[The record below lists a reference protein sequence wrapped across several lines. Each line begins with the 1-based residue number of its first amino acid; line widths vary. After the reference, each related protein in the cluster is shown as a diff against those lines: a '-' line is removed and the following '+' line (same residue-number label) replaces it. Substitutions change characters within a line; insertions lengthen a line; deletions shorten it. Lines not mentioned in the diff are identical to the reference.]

1 MSCQYTVP
9 YRAKQGSSFC
19 LRDEDGLQR
28 SDDHGQGKSK
38 PPNGTRNVCAF
49 RNDDVKSFRGDFSH
63 QKAIVGGQCSV
74 KGHSNPDRSKVV
86 RRLLTTLAAGRKGG
100 RAVQAATM
108 ELIRKKM
115 KPYQPSEQL
124 VVRDSVSLS
133 MDEDLSDD
141 VEDEV
146 FIRDGRTCR
155 TYEDRGAKRPLM
167 APRRKYGKATSGN
180 GSAGGSGAGGVRSSS
195 PILKKYRRRKCWKC
209 CEPFCYGLAAVTV
222 LIGLIVLAALLLTAF
237 PQPLQKIKIW
247 FHKESAFSSAVIR
260 DKFSSLMYT
269 ANGVPYDGAGG
280 TNGTLEIVPCTQIT
294 VQNVWTR
301 VIARVNSE
309 SPLRKLD
316 ANGDGVDDVIVG
328 YGIDEMIDEGI
339 RGYIPQCTSR
349 KTGITDLCGGGLL
362 ALNGINGETLWQ
374 RWTSF
379 TIFSLKCNI
388 DINSDGGN
396 DCVAAGRGGL
406 ILAIDGHNG
415 RILWELKDYSDLESY
430 AEISIDL
437 YTINVVRD
445 LNNDAIADII
455 AVHVEETQRAHGGH
469 IKLISGATG
478 AILRSIPTPYREEMF
493 VPIQV
498 LTRPDGAD
506 MFLVVT
512 GGQNSPGGIYVLK
525 QQNLMKYPG
534 ESAFEP
540 IVRMESSG
548 FMVPAVLSDLNGDGI
563 EDIVVS
569 SFNST
574 VYAFDGANRTQLWS
588 FTIADSESVSS
599 IVPGRFD
606 HDNVTDFMVKYNT
619 GPGFPI
625 YYYSQT
631 MIINGTNGKPFL
643 DVSIKDAGGPNGL
656 LGGITISQTGGGD
669 FFLHWQMQ
677 CRNHTADT
685 TDEYQ
690 FIPESDVIQQSRA
703 DTCALRYNQS
713 SMLKLYAITRHV
725 EPPGAVIFSSDDLT
739 IRLNETG
746 TADQQQQTFVAP
758 MKHPKMK
765 LRGRNDG
772 HSSATMRKSSS
783 IEAPAVGQ
791 APNAAAD
798 VHMDKKLSPSQRTS
812 DHPVG
817 VVVESPGQA
826 AQLGA
831 ARRKD
836 IFRAQQPAAEQSID
850 TLAAEEEA
858 KRQEKMAL
866 NNVYKKYI
874 YNANDDETDGVELAG
889 APGMGEGVRG
899 DERKPYIY
907 LPYDQMEQEAPNPF
921 LTNQIPPVPGAGGLD
936 YDYGAPPPLEDD
948 GRPIPSPYKR
958 PRYRSSGRDV
968 RSKFGV
974 FDDID
979 LHDRSLE
986 EQVLNESNPNSQIV
1000 KKVLLNDEIMDD
1012 LKNADPGS
1020 KGSKETLWDL
1030 EMEKEAKEA
1039 MNDVNAMNYEYNN
1052 KARRQTATTGST
1064 VNSITTVGTTVS
1076 STSQPTTS
1084 SSIKQPTALPNENI
1098 LPSIASTGVLLKSVG
1113 GSGTGTAAPP
1123 TTTTTGSP
1131 TIDYV
1136 FVMNIR
1142 ESERY
1147 PPLFLDT
1154 DLSCI
1159 QEKLQAYRTY
1169 RNEDMLQLE
1178 KKFFA
1183 QCLKARLPDLTP
1195 QYQRFETQII
1205 ITRVEIGCACSA
1217 DLNPAREVCSKLHT
1231 YDQQRW
1237 TQYMGN
1243 EGNGR
1248 Y

>member
-1 MSCQYTVP
+1 
-9 YRAKQGSSFC
+9 
-19 LRDEDGLQR
+19 
-28 SDDHGQGKSK
+28 
-38 PPNGTRNVCAF
+38 
-49 RNDDVKSFRGDFSH
+49 
-63 QKAIVGGQCSV
+63 
-74 KGHSNPDRSKVV
+74 
-86 RRLLTTLAAGRKGG
+86 
-100 RAVQAATM
+100 M

-167 APRRKYGKATSGN
+167 APRRTRYGKATSGN
-180 GSAGGSGAGGVRSSS
+180 GSGGVGCGGSAGGVRSSS

-269 ANGVPYDGAGG
+269 GADGSVSYANPS
-280 TNGTLEIVPCTQIT
+280 TLNGTLEMVPCTQIT
-294 VQNVWTR
+294 VQSVWTR

-316 ANGDGVDDVIVG
+316 VNRDGVEDVIVG
-328 YGIDEMIDEGI
+328 YGIDELVDEGI

-362 ALNGINGETLWQ
+362 ALNGLDGQTLWQ

-379 TIFSLKCNI
+379 TIFSLKCDI
-388 DINSDGGN
+388 DINADGGA

-406 ILAIDGHNG
+406 ILALDGRNG

-437 YTINVVRD
+437 YTINVVPD
-445 LNNDAIADII
+445 LNSDGIADIL

-493 VPIQV
+493 VPMQV
-498 LTRPDGAD
+498 LSTGPATGAD
-506 MFLVVT
+506 AFLVVT
-512 GGQNSPGGIYVLK
+512 GGQNSPGGVYVLRRE
-525 QQNLMKYPG
+525 NLMKYPG

-540 IVRMESSG
+540 IVRLESSG
-548 FMVPAVLSDLNGDGI
+548 FMVPAVLTDLNGDGVQ
-563 EDIVVS
+563 DIVVS

-588 FTIADSESVSS
+588 FTVADSESVSS
-599 IVPGRFD
+599 IVPGHFD

-631 MIINGTNGKPFL
+631 TIVNGTNGKPFL
-643 DVSIKDAGGPNGL
+643 DSTIKDSGGPNGL
-656 LGGITISQTGGGD
+656 LGGVTISQTGGGD
-669 FFLHWQMQ
+669 LFLHWQTQ
-677 CRNHTADT
+677 CRNRTADT

-713 SMLKLYAITRHV
+713 SVLKLYAITRHV

-746 TADQQQQTFVAP
+746 AGTAEQSPPGYAAP

-765 LRGRNDG
+765 LRSRNDG
-772 HSSATMRKSSS
+772 QSSATLRKNSV
-783 IEAPAVGQ
+783 EAASAGGQPANG
-791 APNAAAD
+791 PGDD
-798 VHMDKKLSPSQRTS
+798 VHMDKKLAPSIPAQR
-812 DHPVG
+812 PAEAVG
-817 VVVESPGQA
+817 VVVDRPGQA
-826 AQLGA
+826 AA
-831 ARRKD
+831 AAAAGHGGGRRKD
-836 IFRAQQPAAEQSID
+836 IFREQQSQPMGQSID
-850 TLAAEEEA
+850 ALEEEEA
-858 KRQEKMAL
+858 KRQEKLAL

-874 YNANDDETDGVELAG
+874 YNANDQEPGGELAEEG
-889 APGMGEGVRG
+889 RGE
-899 DERKPYIY
+899 ERKPYIY
-907 LPYDQMEQEAPNPF
+907 LPYDQIEQEARDPY
-921 LTNQIPPVPGAGGLD
+921 LTNQIPPAPALGGLD
-936 YDYGAPPPLEDD
+936 YDYGTPPLEVDE
-948 GRPIPSPYKR
+948 GRPMPVPYKR
-958 PRYRSSGRDV
+958 PRYRSNGRDV
-968 RSKFGV
+968 RSKFGA

-986 EQVLNESNPNSQIV
+986 EQVFNESNPTSSQIV
-1000 KKVLLNDEIMDD
+1000 KKVLLNDEIVDD

-1039 MNDVNAMNYEYNN
+1039 MNGNVNAMNYEYSNS
-1052 KARRQTATTGST
+1052 KARRQTG
-1064 VNSITTVGTTVS
+1064 TVGSVVATAVS
-1076 STSQPTTS
+1076 STVPPPTQPPLSTS
-1084 SSIKQPTALPNENI
+1084 TRSSVLPNENI
-1098 LPSIASTGVLLKSVG
+1098 LPSIASSGVLLKSIP
-1113 GSGTGTAAPP
+1113 SAAGTATP
-1123 TTTTTGSP
+1123 TTSSP
-1131 TIDYV
+1131 TLDYV
-1136 FVMNIR
+1136 FVMNVR
-1142 ESERY
+1142 ESEQY
-1147 PPLFLDT
+1147 PPLFLDS
-1154 DLSCI
+1154 DLACV
-1159 QEKLQAYRTY
+1159 QEKMQAYRTY
-1169 RNEDMLQLE
+1169 RNEDMVQLE

-1183 QCLKARLPDLTP
+1183 QCLKARLPELAP
-1195 QYQRFETQII
+1195 QYPRYETQII
-1205 ITRVEIGCACSA
+1205 VTRVEIGCACSA
-1217 DLNPAREVCSKLHT
+1217 DLNPAREVCSQLHS

>member
-1 MSCQYTVP
+1 
-9 YRAKQGSSFC
+9 
-19 LRDEDGLQR
+19 
-28 SDDHGQGKSK
+28 
-38 PPNGTRNVCAF
+38 
-49 RNDDVKSFRGDFSH
+49 
-63 QKAIVGGQCSV
+63 
-74 KGHSNPDRSKVV
+74 
-86 RRLLTTLAAGRKGG
+86 
-100 RAVQAATM
+100 M

-155 TYEDRGAKRPLM
+155 TYEDRGAQRPLM
-167 APRRKYGKATSGN
+167 APRRKHGKATSGN
-180 GSAGGSGAGGVRSSS
+180 GGCGSGGDGSDGNGVGSVLGLGGRSSS
-195 PILKKYRRRKCWKC
+195 PIHKKYRRRKCWSC

-247 FHKESAFSSAVIR
+247 FHKESTFGSAIMR
-260 DKFSSLMYT
+260 DKFSNLMYT
-269 ANGVPYDGAGG
+269 ADGSAVYGVGNGS
-280 TNGTLEIVPCTQIT
+280 LEVVPCTRIT

-309 SPLRKLD
+309 SPVRKLD
-316 ANGDGVDDVIVG
+316 VNGDGTEDVLVG
-328 YGIDEMIDEGI
+328 YGIDELIDDGV
-339 RGYIPQCTSR
+339 RSYIPQCTSR
-349 KTGITDLCGGGLL
+349 KTGITDLCGGGLM
-362 ALNGINGETLWQ
+362 ALDGRTGSTLWQ

-379 TIFSLKCNI
+379 TIFSLQCSGI
-388 DINSDGGN
+388 DINSDGSA

-406 ILAIDGHNG
+406 ILAIDGRNG
-415 RILWELKDYSDLESY
+415 HILWELKDYSDLESY

-437 YTINVVRD
+437 YTINVIRD
-445 LNNDAIADII
+445 ANGDGIADIV

-478 AILRSIPTPYREEMF
+478 AIVRSIPTPFREEMF

-498 LTRPDGAD
+498 LRKPDATD
-506 MFLVVT
+506 ALLVVT
-512 GGQNSPGGIYVLK
+512 GGQNSPGGVYVL
-525 QQNLMKYPG
+525 QLTNLMKYPG

-540 IVRMESSG
+540 IVRLESSG
-548 FMVPAVLSDLNGDGI
+548 FMVPAVLTDLNGDSM

-574 VYAFDGANRTQLWS
+574 VFAFDGANRTLLWS
-588 FTIADSESVSS
+588 YTIPDSESVSS
-599 IVPGRFD
+599 IVPGHFD

-631 MIINGTNGKPFL
+631 ALINGTNGKPFL
-643 DVSIKDAGGPNGL
+643 DAPIKDAGGSNGL
-656 LGGITISQTGGGD
+656 LGGLALSQTGGGD

-703 DTCALRYNQS
+703 DTCVLRYNQS
-713 SMLKLYAITRHV
+713 SILKLYAITRHV
-725 EPPGAVIFSSDDLT
+725 EPPGAVIFSSDDLN

-746 TADQQQQTFVAP
+746 SSADPPGSVAP

-765 LRGRNDG
+765 LKGRNDG
-772 HSSATMRKSSS
+772 QSSAASRKAS
-783 IEAPAVGQ
+783 IEAPTSGGQ
-791 APNAAAD
+791 LGRAGD
-798 VHMDKKLSPSQRTS
+798 VRMDKKLAPGRAGPQSIVPNEAVMVDGPGRTVDAS
-812 DHPVG
+812 ERQKLASRPKLDMG
-817 VVVESPGQA
+817 
-826 AQLGA
+826 
-831 ARRKD
+831 
-836 IFRAQQPAAEQSID
+836 QSID
-850 TLAAEEEA
+850 TLAQEEA
-858 KRQEKMAL
+858 KRQEKLAL

-874 YNANDDETDGVELAG
+874 YNANDNSDREPGDELE
-889 APGMGEGVRG
+889 APGARDRAGQV
-899 DERKPYIY
+899 DDRKPYIY
-907 LPYDQMEQEAPNPF
+907 LPYDQFESDSSNPF
-921 LTNQIPPVPGAGGLD
+921 LTNQIPQPAAGDTLD
-936 YDYGAPPPLEDD
+936 YDYGASQVEDD
-948 GRPIPSPYKR
+948 GRPLPAYQR
-958 PRYRSSGRDV
+958 PRYRGSSGSHYASSGGRDV

-979 LHDRSLE
+979 FHDSRFHDPSLD
-986 EQVLNESNPNSQIV
+986 EQVYNESNPNSQIV
-1000 KKVLLNDEIMDD
+1000 KKVLLNDEIVDD
-1012 LKNADPGS
+1012 MKNADPGS

-1039 MNDVNAMNYEYNN
+1039 MNDVNAMNFEYSN
-1052 KARRQTATTGST
+1052 KARRQTGATASVKGILAST
-1064 VNSITTVGTTVS
+1064 S
-1076 STSQPTTS
+1076 STMAPFVGSSQATVTV
-1084 SSIKQPTALPNENI
+1084 PNENI
-1098 LPSIASTGVLLKSVG
+1098 LPSIASTGVLLKPIASSSVT
-1113 GSGTGTAAPP
+1113 SPAAP
-1123 TTTTTGSP
+1123 TTGS

-1142 ESERY
+1142 ESEAY
-1147 PPLFLDT
+1147 PPLFLDS

-1178 KKFFA
+1178 KKFLA
-1183 QCLKARLPDLTP
+1183 QCLNARVPNLQPA
-1195 QYQRFETQII
+1195 YQRYETQII
-1205 ITRVEIGCACSA
+1205 VTRLEIGCSCSA
-1217 DLNPAREVCSKLHT
+1217 ELDPAREMCSQLHS
-1231 YDQQRW
+1231 YEQQRW

-1243 EGNGR
+1243 EGDGR

>member
-1 MSCQYTVP
+1 
-9 YRAKQGSSFC
+9 
-19 LRDEDGLQR
+19 
-28 SDDHGQGKSK
+28 
-38 PPNGTRNVCAF
+38 
-49 RNDDVKSFRGDFSH
+49 
-63 QKAIVGGQCSV
+63 
-74 KGHSNPDRSKVV
+74 
-86 RRLLTTLAAGRKGG
+86 
-100 RAVQAATM
+100 M

-180 GSAGGSGAGGVRSSS
+180 GSAGGSGAAGVRSSS

-269 ANGVPYDGAGG
+269 ADGVSYGTADGR
-280 TNGTLEIVPCTQIT
+280 NGTLELVPCTQIT

-316 ANGDGVDDVIVG
+316 VNGDGVDDIIVG
-328 YGIDEMIDEGI
+328 YGIDEMVDEGV
-339 RGYIPQCTSR
+339 RDYIPQCTSR

-362 ALNGINGETLWQ
+362 ALNGIDGDTLWQ

-406 ILAIDGHNG
+406 ILALDGHNG

-445 LNNDAIADII
+445 LNGDGISDLI

-478 AILRSIPTPYREEMF
+478 TILRSIPTPYREEMF
-493 VPIQV
+493 VPIQE
-498 LTRPDGAD
+498 LARSDGTDA
-506 MFLVVT
+506 FLVVT
-512 GGQNSPGGIYVLK
+512 GGQNSPGGIYILK
-525 QQNLMKYPG
+525 QENLMKYPG
-534 ESAFEP
+534 ETAFEP
-540 IVRMESSG
+540 IVRMDSSG
-548 FMVPAVLSDLNGDGI
+548 FMVPAVLTDLNGDGT

-574 VYAFDGANRTQLWS
+574 VYAFDGTNHTQLWS

-599 IVPGRFD
+599 IVPGHFD

-643 DVSIKDAGGPNGL
+643 DSSIKDSGGPNGL

-669 FFLHWQMQ
+669 LFLHWQTQ
-677 CRNHTADT
+677 CRNRTADT

-713 SMLKLYAITRHV
+713 SVLKLYAITRHV

-746 TADQQQQTFVAP
+746 TATEQMQPNYVAP

-765 LRGRNDG
+765 LKGRNDG
-772 HSSATMRKSSS
+772 QSSATMRKTSV
-783 IEAPAVGQ
+783 EAPAAAQ
-791 APNAAAD
+791 APNNQAD
-798 VHMDKKLSPSQRTS
+798 VHMDKKLSPSQQS
-812 DHPVG
+812 SVPVG
-817 VVVESPGQA
+817 VVVDSPDQA
-826 AQLGA
+826 AMLGS
-831 ARRKD
+831 RRKD
-836 IFRAQQPAAEQSID
+836 VFHGQQTAVAQSID
-850 TLAAEEEA
+850 TLAEEEA

-874 YNANDDETDGVELAG
+874 YNANDQESVADLAG
-889 APGMGEGVRG
+889 PLAGMGDEVRG

-907 LPYDQMEQEAPNPF
+907 LPYDQMEQDSRNPY
-921 LTNQIPPVPGAGGLD
+921 LTNQIPPAPVGNLD
-936 YDYGAPPPLEDD
+936 YDYGTSPLEEE
-948 GRPIPSPYKR
+948 GRPIPAPYKR
-958 PRYRSSGRDV
+958 PRYRSNGRDV

-974 FDDID
+974 FDDIE

-986 EQVLNESNPNSQIV
+986 EQVFNESNPNSQIV

-1052 KARRQTATTGST
+1052 KARRQ
-1064 VNSITTVGTTVS
+1064 IGTTV
-1076 STSQPTTS
+1076 TVPVKDTTS
-1084 SSIKQPTALPNENI
+1084 TTAPSTRSPAQKQQSIVPLPNENI
-1098 LPSIASTGVLLKSVG
+1098 LPSIASTGVLLKSIT
-1113 GSGTGTAAPP
+1113 SSTS
-1123 TTTTTGSP
+1123 TTTPITSTIAPAINP

-1142 ESERY
+1142 ESEQY
-1147 PPLFLDT
+1147 PPLFLDS

-1159 QEKLQAYRTY
+1159 QEKMQAYRTY
-1169 RNEDMLQLE
+1169 RNEDMVQLE

-1183 QCLKARLPDLTP
+1183 QCLKARLPNLTP
-1195 QYQRFETQII
+1195 QYPRFETQII
-1205 ITRVEIGCACSA
+1205 VTRLEIGCGCSA
-1217 DLNPAREVCSKLHT
+1217 DLNPAREVCSKLHS

>member
-1 MSCQYTVP
+1 
-9 YRAKQGSSFC
+9 
-19 LRDEDGLQR
+19 
-28 SDDHGQGKSK
+28 
-38 PPNGTRNVCAF
+38 
-49 RNDDVKSFRGDFSH
+49 
-63 QKAIVGGQCSV
+63 
-74 KGHSNPDRSKVV
+74 
-86 RRLLTTLAAGRKGG
+86 
-100 RAVQAATM
+100 M

-167 APRRKYGKATSGN
+167 APRRKHGKATSGA
-180 GSAGGSGAGGVRSSS
+180 GGGSGHGSDGGMGSGSGGGGGVGSVLGLGLRSSS
-195 PILKKYRRRKCWKC
+195 PIHKKYRRRKCWSC

-247 FHKESAFSSAVIR
+247 FHKESAFSSAIIR
-260 DKFSSLMYT
+260 DKFSNLMYT
-269 ANGVPYDGAGG
+269 ADGSGRNGS
-280 TNGTLEIVPCTQIT
+280 LEMVPCTRIT

-316 ANGDGVDDVIVG
+316 VNGDGAEDVIVG
-328 YGIDEMIDEGI
+328 YGIDEQIDDGV
-339 RGYIPQCTSR
+339 RGFIPQCTSR

-362 ALNGINGETLWQ
+362 ALDGRTGATLWQ

-379 TIFSLKCNI
+379 TIFSLQCNGI
-388 DINSDGGN
+388 DINADGTS

-406 ILAIDGHNG
+406 ILALDGRNG

-437 YTINVVRD
+437 YTINVVS
-445 LNNDAIADII
+445 DANGDGIADIV

-478 AILRSIPTPYREEMF
+478 AIVRSIPTPYREEMF
-493 VPIQV
+493 VPIQA
-498 LTRPDGAD
+498 LRKPDGTASL
-506 MFLVVT
+506 LVLT
-512 GGQNSPGGIYVLK
+512 GGQNSPGGVYVL
-525 QQNLMKYPG
+525 QLANLMKYPG

-540 IVRMESSG
+540 IVRLDASG
-548 FMVPAVLSDLNGDGI
+548 FMVPAVLTDLNGDST

-569 SFNST
+569 SFNSS

-588 FTIADSESVSS
+588 YTIPDSESVSS
-599 IVPGRFD
+599 IVPGHFD

-643 DVSIKDAGGPNGL
+643 DSSIKDAGGPNGL
-656 LGGITISQTGGGD
+656 LGGMSLSQTGGGD

-677 CRNHTADT
+677 CRNRTADT

-703 DTCALRYNQS
+703 DTCVLRYNQS
-713 SMLKLYAITRHV
+713 SILKLYAITRHV

-746 TADQQQQTFVAP
+746 TDPSPVQANVAP

-765 LRGRNDG
+765 LKGRNDG
-772 HSSATMRKSSS
+772 QSSAASRKVAS
-783 IEAPAVGQ
+783 IETPAVGDG
-791 APNAAAD
+791 APGVPAPRGDGD
-798 VHMDKKLSPSQRTS
+798 VHMDKKLAPNVAAA
-812 DHPVG
+812 PNVG
-817 VVVESPGQA
+817 VLVDSPG
-826 AQLGA
+826 
-831 ARRKD
+831 ARSPQTVD
-836 IFRAQQPAAEQSID
+836 VAQSID
-850 TLAAEEEA
+850 TLAQEEA
-858 KRQEKMAL
+858 KRQEKLVL

-874 YNANDDETDGVELAG
+874 YNANDNDGPMG
-889 APGMGEGVRG
+889 ALEAPVGIRERNRG
-899 DERKPYIY
+899 PVDERKPYIY
-907 LPYDQMEQEAPNPF
+907 LPYDQLEADSRNPF
-921 LTNQIPPVPGAGGLD
+921 LTNQIPQSVPEEALE
-936 YDYGAPPPLEDD
+936 YDYGAVPAQPDDD
-948 GRPIPSPYKR
+948 GRPLPAYQR
-958 PRYRSSGRDV
+958 PRYRTGGRDV

-979 LHDRSLE
+979 FHDPSLE
-986 EQVLNESNPNSQIV
+986 EQVFNESNPNSQIV
-1000 KKVLLNDEIMDD
+1000 KKVLLNDEIMDE

-1039 MNDVNAMNYEYNN
+1039 MNDVNAMNFEYNN
-1052 KARRQTATTGST
+1052 KAKRQT
-1064 VNSITTVGTTVS
+1064 GTTVMATGTPMS
-1076 STSQPTTS
+1076 STSLQPTGSGVLPVAAS
-1084 SSIKQPTALPNENI
+1084 SSNENI
-1098 LPSIASTGVLLKSVG
+1098 LPSIASTGVLLKSIG
-1113 GSGTGTAAPP
+1113 SSGTTTAAP
-1123 TTTTTGSP
+1123 SSVSS

-1142 ESERY
+1142 ESEAY
-1147 PPLFLDT
+1147 PPLFLDS

-1169 RNEDMLQLE
+1169 RNEDMLVLE
-1178 KKFFA
+1178 KKFLA
-1183 QCLKARLPDLTP
+1183 QCLKSRLPMLQPT
-1195 QYQRFETQII
+1195 YQRFETQII
-1205 ITRVEIGCACSA
+1205 VTRIEIGCSCSSEL
-1217 DLNPAREVCSKLHT
+1217 DPTREVCSQLHS

-1237 TQYMGN
+1237 TQFMGN
-1243 EGNGR
+1243 GGDGR

>member
-1 MSCQYTVP
+1 
-9 YRAKQGSSFC
+9 
-19 LRDEDGLQR
+19 
-28 SDDHGQGKSK
+28 
-38 PPNGTRNVCAF
+38 
-49 RNDDVKSFRGDFSH
+49 
-63 QKAIVGGQCSV
+63 
-74 KGHSNPDRSKVV
+74 
-86 RRLLTTLAAGRKGG
+86 
-100 RAVQAATM
+100 M

-141 VEDEV
+141 VEDDV

-167 APRRKYGKATSGN
+167 APRRSKYGKATSGN
-180 GSAGGSGAGGVRSSS
+180 GSGAGCGGGGASGVRSSS

-269 ANGVPYDGAGG
+269 ADGSVSYGG
-280 TNGTLEIVPCTQIT
+280 PNTLNGTLEMVPCTQIT

-316 ANGDGVDDVIVG
+316 VNGDGVEDVVVG
-328 YGIDEMIDEGI
+328 YGIDEMVDEGI

-362 ALNGINGETLWQ
+362 ALNGIDGQTLWQ

-388 DINSDGGN
+388 DINSDGGG

-406 ILAIDGHNG
+406 ILALDGRNG

-445 LNNDAIADII
+445 LNSDGIADII
-455 AVHVEETQRAHGGH
+455 AVHVEETSRAHGGH
-469 IKLISGATG
+469 IKLISGANG

-493 VPIQV
+493 VPMQM
-498 LTRPDGAD
+498 LSTGPDGTD
-506 MFLVVT
+506 SFLVVT
-512 GGQNSPGGIYVLK
+512 GGQNSPGGVYVLRRE
-525 QQNLMKYPG
+525 NLMKYPG
-534 ESAFEP
+534 ENAFEP
-540 IVRMESSG
+540 IVRLESSG
-548 FMVPAVLSDLNGDGI
+548 FMVPAVLTDLNGDGVD
-563 EDIVVS
+563 DIVLS

-574 VYAFDGANRTQLWS
+574 VYAFDGVNRTQLWS
-588 FTIADSESVSS
+588 LTIADSESVSS
-599 IVPGRFD
+599 IVPGHFD

-643 DVSIKDAGGPNGL
+643 DGSIKDSGGPNGL

-669 FFLHWQMQ
+669 LFLHWQTQ
-677 CRNHTADT
+677 CRNHTTDT

-713 SMLKLYAITRHV
+713 SVLKLYAITRHV

-739 IRLNETG
+739 IRLNET
-746 TADQQQQTFVAP
+746 APMSEQPAQPNYVAP

-765 LRGRNDG
+765 LKGRNDG
-772 HSSATMRKSSS
+772 QSSVTMRKNSV
-783 IEAPAVGQ
+783 E
-791 APNAAAD
+791 AAATAGQITNGQGD
-798 VHMDKKLSPSQRTS
+798 VHLDKKLAPSTVQQS
-812 DHPVG
+812 GQNAVG
-817 VVVESPGQA
+817 VVVNSPGQGVG
-826 AQLGA
+826 LS

-836 IFRAQQPAAEQSID
+836 IFRGQQDQPGVVQSID
-850 TLAAEEEA
+850 TLAEEEA
-858 KRQEKMAL
+858 KRQEKLAL
-866 NNVYKKYI
+866 NSVYKKYI
-874 YNANDDETDGVELAG
+874 YNANDQDPVGELA
-889 APGMGEGVRG
+889 AGMGGEEGRG

-907 LPYDQMEQEAPNPF
+907 LPFDQLEQEARNPY
-921 LTNQIPPVPGAGGLD
+921 LTNQIPAGPVGGLD
-936 YDYGAPPPLEDD
+936 YDYGTPPLEVDE
-948 GRPIPSPYKR
+948 GRPIPVPYKR
-958 PRYRSSGRDV
+958 PRYRSNGRDV

-986 EQVLNESNPNSQIV
+986 EQVFNESNPTNSQIV
-1000 KKVLLNDEIMDD
+1000 KKVLLNDEIVDD

-1039 MNDVNAMNYEYNN
+1039 MNDVNAMNYEYSS
-1052 KARRQTATTGST
+1052 KARRQL
-1064 VNSITTVGTTVS
+1064 GTT
-1076 STSQPTTS
+1076 TSAMGQRNTVKATTS
-1084 SSIKQPTALPNENI
+1084 STVAPTQPSPTSKPSLLPNENI
-1098 LPSIASTGVLLKSVG
+1098 LPSIASSGVLLKTIPS
-1113 GSGTGTAAPP
+1113 SSD
-1123 TTTTTGSP
+1123 TTTATSASTTRSP
-1131 TIDYV
+1131 TSSKPSPTLDYV

-1142 ESERY
+1142 ESEQY
-1147 PPLFLDT
+1147 PPLFLDS

-1159 QEKLQAYRTY
+1159 QEKMQAYRTY
-1169 RNEDMLQLE
+1169 RNEDTVQLE

-1183 QCLKARLPDLTP
+1183 QCLKARLPDLAP
-1195 QYQRFETQII
+1195 QYPRYETQII
-1205 ITRVEIGCACSA
+1205 VTRLEIGCACSA
-1217 DLNPAREVCSKLHT
+1217 DLNPAREVCSQLHS

>member
-1 MSCQYTVP
+1 
-9 YRAKQGSSFC
+9 
-19 LRDEDGLQR
+19 
-28 SDDHGQGKSK
+28 
-38 PPNGTRNVCAF
+38 
-49 RNDDVKSFRGDFSH
+49 
-63 QKAIVGGQCSV
+63 
-74 KGHSNPDRSKVV
+74 
-86 RRLLTTLAAGRKGG
+86 
-100 RAVQAATM
+100 M

-180 GSAGGSGAGGVRSSS
+180 GSAGGSGAGVVRSSS

-269 ANGVPYDGAGG
+269 ADGISYGG
-280 TNGTLEIVPCTQIT
+280 PDGRNGTLEMVPCTQIT

-309 SPLRKLD
+309 NPLRKLD
-316 ANGDGVDDVIVG
+316 VNGDGVEDIIIG
-328 YGIDEMIDEGI
+328 YGIDEMVDDGV

-388 DINSDGGN
+388 DINSDGGD

-406 ILAIDGHNG
+406 ILALDGHNG

-430 AEISIDL
+430 AEINIDL

-445 LNNDAIADII
+445 LNGDGISDLI

-478 AILRSIPTPYREEMF
+478 TILRSIPTPYREEMF
-493 VPIQV
+493 VPIQE
-498 LTRPDGAD
+498 LAGPDGTDA
-506 MFLVVT
+506 FLVVT

-525 QQNLMKYPG
+525 QEHLMKYPG
-534 ESAFEP
+534 ETAFEP
-540 IVRMESSG
+540 IVRLDSSG
-548 FMVPAVLSDLNGDGI
+548 FMVPAVLTDLNGDGT
-563 EDIVVS
+563 EDIVIS

-599 IVPGRFD
+599 IVPGHFD

-643 DVSIKDAGGPNGL
+643 DSSIKDSGGPNGL

-669 FFLHWQMQ
+669 LFLHWQTQ
-677 CRNHTADT
+677 CRNRTTDT

-713 SMLKLYAITRHV
+713 SVLKLYAITRHV

-746 TADQQQQTFVAP
+746 TPEQTQPSYVAP

-765 LRGRNDG
+765 LKGRNDG
-772 HSSATMRKSSS
+772 QSSATMRKASV
-783 IEAPAVGQ
+783 EAPAAGQ
-791 APNAAAD
+791 TANSQTD
-798 VHMDKKLSPSQRTS
+798 VHMDKKLAPSQQS
-812 DHPVG
+812 NVPMG
-817 VVVESPGQA
+817 VVVDSPDQA
-826 AQLGA
+826 AMLGS
-831 ARRKD
+831 RRKD
-836 IFRAQQPAAEQSID
+836 NFQGQQAAVAQSID
-850 TLAAEEEA
+850 TLAEEEA

-874 YNANDDETDGVELAG
+874 YNANDQESVGDLAG
-889 APGMGEGVRG
+889 PLAAMGDDGRVG

-907 LPYDQMEQEAPNPF
+907 LPYDQMEQDSRNPY
-921 LTNQIPPVPGAGGLD
+921 LTNQIPPAPVGNLD
-936 YDYGAPPPLEDD
+936 YDYGTSPLEEE
-948 GRPIPSPYKR
+948 GRPIPPPYKR
-958 PRYRSSGRDV
+958 PRYRSNGRDV

-986 EQVLNESNPNSQIV
+986 EQVFNESNPNSQIV

-1052 KARRQTATTGST
+1052 KARRQ
-1064 VNSITTVGTTVS
+1064 IGTTV
-1076 STSQPTTS
+1076 PVKATTS
-1084 SSIKQPTALPNENI
+1084 TTATPTSPVQKQSPVLLPNENI
-1098 LPSIASTGVLLKSVG
+1098 LPSIASTGVLLKSIT
-1113 GSGTGTAAPP
+1113 STSSAGTTPATSTQSPP
-1123 TTTTTGSP
+1123 VTP

-1142 ESERY
+1142 ESEQY
-1147 PPLFLDT
+1147 PPLFLDS

-1159 QEKLQAYRTY
+1159 QEKMQAYRTY
-1169 RNEDMLQLE
+1169 RNEDMVQLE

-1183 QCLKARLPDLTP
+1183 QCLKARLPNLAP
-1195 QYQRFETQII
+1195 QYPRYETQII
-1205 ITRVEIGCACSA
+1205 VTRLEIGCSCSA
-1217 DLNPAREVCSKLHT
+1217 DLNPAREVCSKLHS

>member
-1 MSCQYTVP
+1 
-9 YRAKQGSSFC
+9 
-19 LRDEDGLQR
+19 
-28 SDDHGQGKSK
+28 
-38 PPNGTRNVCAF
+38 
-49 RNDDVKSFRGDFSH
+49 
-63 QKAIVGGQCSV
+63 
-74 KGHSNPDRSKVV
+74 KGHTKTLPCYLVSPTLV
-86 RRLLTTLAAGRKGG
+86 RRLLTSLAAGRKGG

-167 APRRKYGKATSGN
+167 APRRSKYGKATSGN
-180 GSAGGSGAGGVRSSS
+180 GSAGCGGATSGVRSSS

-269 ANGVPYDGAGG
+269 ADGAGYAG
-280 TNGTLEIVPCTQIT
+280 PDTLNGTLEMVPCTQIT
-294 VQNVWTR
+294 VQSVWTR

-316 ANGDGVDDVIVG
+316 VNGDGVEDVIVG
-328 YGIDEMIDEGI
+328 YGIDEMVDESI

-362 ALNGINGETLWQ
+362 ALNGIDGQTLWQ

-379 TIFSLKCNI
+379 TIFSLKCSI
-388 DINSDGGN
+388 DINADGGQ

-406 ILAIDGHNG
+406 ILALDGRNG

-437 YTINVVRD
+437 YTINVVHD
-445 LNNDAIADII
+445 LNSDGIADIM

-478 AILRSIPTPYREEMF
+478 AILRSIPTPFREEMF
-493 VPIQV
+493 VPMQV
-498 LTRPDGAD
+498 LTTGPDGAD
-506 MFLVVT
+506 AFLVVT
-512 GGQNSPGGIYVLK
+512 GGQNSPGGVYVLK
-525 QQNLMKYPG
+525 REHLMKYPG

-540 IVRMESSG
+540 IVRLESSG
-548 FMVPAVLSDLNGDGI
+548 FMVPAVLSDLNGDGV

-588 FTIADSESVSS
+588 YTLADSESVSS
-599 IVPGRFD
+599 IVPGHFD

-643 DVSIKDAGGPNGL
+643 DSSIKDAGGPNGL
-656 LGGITISQTGGGD
+656 LSGITISQTGGGD
-669 FFLHWQMQ
+669 LFLHWQTQ
-677 CRNHTADT
+677 CRKHTADT

-690 FIPESDVIQQSRA
+690 FIPESDIIQQSRA

-713 SMLKLYAITRHV
+713 TVLKLYAITRHV

-746 TADQQQQTFVAP
+746 TTEQSPPPSYVAP

-765 LRGRNDG
+765 LKSRNDG
-772 HSSATMRKSSS
+772 QSSATMRKSSV
-783 IEAPAVGQ
+783 EAASAGQ
-791 APNAAAD
+791 PGSGQGD
-798 VHMDKKLSPSQRTS
+798 VHMDKKLAPSSVQQSSPNQS
-812 DHPVG
+812 PVG
-817 VVVESPGQA
+817 VVVDSPGQMMG
-826 AQLGA
+826 LN
-831 ARRKD
+831 ARRKE
-836 IFRAQQPAAEQSID
+836 IFRQGQQDPELAQSID
-850 TLAAEEEA
+850 TLAEEEA
-858 KRQEKMAL
+858 KRQEKLAL

-874 YNANDDETDGVELAG
+874 YNANDQEAVGELAG
-889 APGMGEGVRG
+889 PLGGMGEEVGRG
-899 DERKPYIY
+899 SDGRKPYIY
-907 LPYDQMEQEAPNPF
+907 LPLDQIEQEGRNPYM
-921 LTNQIPPVPGAGGLD
+921 TNQLPAAPVGGLD
-936 YDYGAPPPLEDD
+936 YDYGTPPLEVDE
-948 GRPIPSPYKR
+948 GRPIPVPYKR

-974 FDDID
+974 FDDIE

-986 EQVLNESNPNSQIV
+986 EQVFNESNPTNSQIV

-1052 KARRQTATTGST
+1052 KARRQAGSSGSVAAPST
-1064 VNSITTVGTTVS
+1064 VKATAS
-1076 STSQPTTS
+1076 SPATPTQPPTSP
-1084 SSIKQPTALPNENI
+1084 KQRTLLPNENI
-1098 LPSIASTGVLLKSVG
+1098 LPSIASTGVLLKSIPNPTSSTTTV
-1113 GSGTGTAAPP
+1113 SSTGTTS
-1123 TTTTTGSP
+1123 TTTASP
-1131 TIDYV
+1131 SRSTPTLDYV

-1142 ESERY
+1142 ESEQY
-1147 PPLFLDT
+1147 PPLFLDS

-1159 QEKLQAYRTY
+1159 QEKMQAYRTY
-1169 RNEDMLQLE
+1169 RNEDTVQLE

-1183 QCLKARLPDLTP
+1183 QCLKARLPDLGP
-1195 QYQRFETQII
+1195 QYPRYETQII
-1205 ITRVEIGCACSA
+1205 VTRLEIGCACSA
-1217 DLNPAREVCSKLHT
+1217 DLNPAREVCSRLHS

>member
-1 MSCQYTVP
+1 
-9 YRAKQGSSFC
+9 
-19 LRDEDGLQR
+19 
-28 SDDHGQGKSK
+28 
-38 PPNGTRNVCAF
+38 
-49 RNDDVKSFRGDFSH
+49 
-63 QKAIVGGQCSV
+63 
-74 KGHSNPDRSKVV
+74 
-86 RRLLTTLAAGRKGG
+86 
-100 RAVQAATM
+100 M

-180 GSAGGSGAGGVRSSS
+180 GSTGGAGANGGRSAS

-237 PQPLQKIKIW
+237 PQPLQKIKVW

-269 ANGVPYDGAGG
+269 ADGSSFANGS
-280 TNGTLEIVPCTQIT
+280 LEMVPCTQIT

-301 VIARVNSE
+301 VVARVNSE
-309 SPLRKLD
+309 SPLRMLD
-316 ANGDGVDDVIVG
+316 ANGDGVEDVIVG
-328 YGIDEMIDEGI
+328 YGIDEMLDEGV

-362 ALNGINGETLWQ
+362 ALNGINGDTLWQ

-388 DINSDGGN
+388 DINGDGGQ

-406 ILAIDGHNG
+406 ILAIDGHTG

-445 LNNDAIADII
+445 LNSDGVSDII

-498 LTRPDGAD
+498 LARPDGTEA
-506 MFLVVT
+506 FLVIT
-512 GGQNSPGGIYVLK
+512 GGQNSPGGVYVLA
-525 QQNLMKYPG
+525 QEHLMKYPG

-540 IVRMESSG
+540 IVRLESSG
-548 FMVPAVLSDLNGDGI
+548 FMVPAVLADLNGDGV
-563 EDIVVS
+563 EDITVS

-574 VYAFDGANRTQLWS
+574 VFAFDGANKTLLWS

-599 IVPGRFD
+599 IVPGHFD

-631 MIINGTNGKPFL
+631 AIINGTNGKPFL
-643 DVSIKDAGGPNGL
+643 DNSIKDAGGPNGL
-656 LGGITISQTGGGD
+656 LGGISISQTGGGD

-677 CRNHTADT
+677 CHNHTTDT

-690 FIPESDVIQQSRA
+690 FLPESDVIQQSRA

-713 SMLKLYAITRHV
+713 SVLKLYAITRHV
-725 EPPGAVIFSSDDLT
+725 EPPGAIIFTTDDLT

-746 TADQQQQTFVAP
+746 VSEQPPAPGYVAP

-765 LRGRNDG
+765 LKSRNDG
-772 HSSATMRKSSS
+772 QSSAAMRKSSV
-783 IEAPAVGQ
+783 EAPAIGSQSTGQ
-791 APNAAAD
+791 VTD
-798 VHMDKKLSPSQRTS
+798 VHMDKKLASPPQTGV
-812 DHPVG
+812 PVG
-817 VVVESPGQA
+817 VVMDSPGQA
-826 AQLGA
+826 ASVSHGG
-831 ARRKD
+831 RRKD
-836 IFRAQQPAAEQSID
+836 SFHVAQPALAQSID
-850 TLAAEEEA
+850 TLAEEEV
-858 KRQEKMAL
+858 KRQEKLAL

-874 YNANDDETDGVELAG
+874 YNSNDEDAERDLGGASGLEEPAG
-889 APGMGEGVRG
+889 RP
-899 DERKPYIY
+899 DDRKPYIY
-907 LPYDQMEQEAPNPF
+907 LPYEQLEQDTRNPF
-921 LTNQIPPVPGAGGLD
+921 MTNQLPPAPGGSLD
-936 YDYGAPPPLEDD
+936 YEYGAPVLEED
-948 GRPIPSPYKR
+948 GRPVPPPYKR

-974 FDDID
+974 FDDIE

-1000 KKVLLNDEIMDD
+1000 KKVLLNDEIIDD

-1039 MNDVNAMNYEYNN
+1039 MNDVNAMNYEYGN
-1052 KARRQTATTGST
+1052 KAKRQIVSTTGSMANT
-1064 VNSITTVGTTVS
+1064 VVTMSSPITTTTR
-1076 STSQPTTS
+1076 PTG
-1084 SSIKQPTALPNENI
+1084 QRPMALPNENI
-1098 LPSIASTGVLLKSVG
+1098 LPSISSTGLLLKSVSSPG
-1113 GSGTGTAAPP
+1113 AATSSTTASTLNAN
-1123 TTTTTGSP
+1123 P

-1147 PPLFLDT
+1147 PPLFLDS

-1169 RNEDMLQLE
+1169 RSEDMLQLE
-1178 KKFFA
+1178 KKFLG
-1183 QCLKARLPDLTP
+1183 QCLKARLPDMSP
-1195 QYQRFETQII
+1195 PYQRFETQII
-1205 ITRVEIGCACSA
+1205 ITRLEIGCACSP
-1217 DLNPAREVCSKLHT
+1217 DLNPTREVCSKLHS

-1243 EGNGR
+1243 EGHGR

>member
-1 MSCQYTVP
+1 
-9 YRAKQGSSFC
+9 
-19 LRDEDGLQR
+19 
-28 SDDHGQGKSK
+28 
-38 PPNGTRNVCAF
+38 
-49 RNDDVKSFRGDFSH
+49 
-63 QKAIVGGQCSV
+63 
-74 KGHSNPDRSKVV
+74 
-86 RRLLTTLAAGRKGG
+86 
-100 RAVQAATM
+100 M

-180 GSAGGSGAGGVRSSS
+180 GSAGGNGVGGVRSSS

-269 ANGVPYDGAGG
+269 ADGNTYAASDGS
-280 TNGTLEIVPCTQIT
+280 NGTLEVVPCTQIT

-301 VIARVNSE
+301 VIARVNTE

-316 ANGDGVDDVIVG
+316 VNGDGVDDIIVG
-328 YGIDEMIDEGI
+328 YGIDEMVDEGV
-339 RGYIPQCTSR
+339 RDYIPQCTSR

-362 ALNGINGETLWQ
+362 ALNGIDGETLWQ

-406 ILAIDGHNG
+406 ILALDGHNG

-445 LNNDAIADII
+445 LNGDGISDLI

-478 AILRSIPTPYREEMF
+478 TILRSIPTPYREEMF
-493 VPIQV
+493 VPIQE
-498 LTRPDGAD
+498 LAKADGSDA
-506 MFLVVT
+506 FLVVT
-512 GGQNSPGGIYVLK
+512 GGQNSPGGVYVLK
-525 QQNLMKYPG
+525 QENLMKYPG
-534 ESAFEP
+534 ENAFEP
-540 IVRMESSG
+540 IVRLESSG
-548 FMVPAVLSDLNGDGI
+548 FMVPAVLTDLNGDGT

-574 VYAFDGANRTQLWS
+574 VYAFDGANRTQLWT

-599 IVPGRFD
+599 IVPGHFD

-619 GPGFPI
+619 GSGFPI

-643 DVSIKDAGGPNGL
+643 DSSIKDSGGPNGL

-669 FFLHWQMQ
+669 LFLHWQTQ
-677 CRNHTADT
+677 CRNRTADT

-713 SMLKLYAITRHV
+713 SVLKLYAITRHV

-746 TADQQQQTFVAP
+746 TSEQAQPSYVAP

-765 LRGRNDG
+765 LKGRNDG
-772 HSSATMRKSSS
+772 QSSATMRKTSA
-783 IEAPAVGQ
+783 EAAAVGQ
-791 APNAAAD
+791 QATNQAD
-798 VHMDKKLSPSQRTS
+798 VHMDKKLAPSQQTN
-812 DHPVG
+812 PVG
-817 VVVESPGQA
+817 VVVDGPGQA
-826 AQLGA
+826 AVLGS
-831 ARRKD
+831 RRKES
-836 IFRAQQPAAEQSID
+836 FRGQQSAAVAQSID
-850 TLAAEEEA
+850 TLAEEEA

-874 YNANDDETDGVELAG
+874 LNANDQDAQVGDLAG
-889 APGMGEGVRG
+889 PLGGMGEEGRGG

-907 LPYDQMEQEAPNPF
+907 LPYDQIEQEGRNPY
-921 LTNQIPPVPGAGGLD
+921 LANQIPQAPVGGLD
-936 YDYGAPPPLEDD
+936 YDYGTSPLEQEE
-948 GRPIPSPYKR
+948 GRPIPAPYKR
-958 PRYRSSGRDV
+958 PRYRSNGRDV

-974 FDDID
+974 FDDIE

-986 EQVLNESNPNSQIV
+986 EQVFNESNPNSQIV

-1012 LKNADPGS
+1012 LKNADLGT

-1052 KARRQTATTGST
+1052 KARRQ
-1064 VNSITTVGTTVS
+1064 VGTTVPVK
-1076 STSQPTTS
+1076 TTTS
-1084 SSIKQPTALPNENI
+1084 SSPSTTSPIVAVQKQRTVLPNENI
-1098 LPSIASTGVLLKSVG
+1098 LPSIASTGVLLKSVSNAG
-1113 GSGTGTAAPP
+1113 RD
-1123 TTTTTGSP
+1123 TTTTAASTTPSTLVP
-1131 TIDYV
+1131 STIDYV

-1142 ESERY
+1142 ESEQY
-1147 PPLFLDT
+1147 PPLFLDS

-1159 QEKLQAYRTY
+1159 QEKMQAYRTY
-1169 RNEDMLQLE
+1169 RNEDMVQLE

-1183 QCLKARLPDLTP
+1183 QCLKARLPDFLTP
-1195 QYQRFETQII
+1195 QFPRFETQII
-1205 ITRVEIGCACSA
+1205 VTRLEIGCGCSA
-1217 DLNPAREVCSKLHT
+1217 DLNPTREVCSKLHS
-1231 YDQQRW
+1231 YEQQRW

-1243 EGNGR
+1243 EGHGR

>member
-1 MSCQYTVP
+1 
-9 YRAKQGSSFC
+9 
-19 LRDEDGLQR
+19 
-28 SDDHGQGKSK
+28 
-38 PPNGTRNVCAF
+38 
-49 RNDDVKSFRGDFSH
+49 
-63 QKAIVGGQCSV
+63 
-74 KGHSNPDRSKVV
+74 
-86 RRLLTTLAAGRKGG
+86 
-100 RAVQAATM
+100 M

-141 VEDEV
+141 VEDDV

-180 GSAGGSGAGGVRSSS
+180 ASAGGGGGAGSVRSSS

-269 ANGVPYDGAGG
+269 ADGITDGR
-280 TNGTLEIVPCTQIT
+280 NGTLEMVPCTQIT

-316 ANGDGVDDVIVG
+316 VNGDGVDDIIVG
-328 YGIDEMIDEGI
+328 YGIDEMVDEGV
-339 RGYIPQCTSR
+339 RDYIPQCTSR

-362 ALNGINGETLWQ
+362 ALNGIDGVTLWQ

-406 ILAIDGHNG
+406 ILALDGHNG

-445 LNNDAIADII
+445 LNGDGISDLI

-478 AILRSIPTPYREEMF
+478 TILRSIPTPYREEMF
-493 VPIQV
+493 VPIQELV
-498 LTRPDGAD
+498 RADGTDA
-506 MFLVVT
+506 FLVVT

-525 QQNLMKYPG
+525 QENLMKYPG
-534 ESAFEP
+534 ETAFEP
-540 IVRMESSG
+540 IVRMDSSG
-548 FMVPAVLSDLNGDGI
+548 FMVPAVLTDLNGDGT
-563 EDIVVS
+563 EDFVVS

-599 IVPGRFD
+599 IVPGHFD

-643 DVSIKDAGGPNGL
+643 DSSIKDSGGPNGL

-669 FFLHWQMQ
+669 LFLHWQTQ
-677 CRNHTADT
+677 CRNRTADT

-713 SMLKLYAITRHV
+713 SVLKLYAITRHV

-746 TADQQQQTFVAP
+746 TSSEQTPPSYVAP

-765 LRGRNDG
+765 LKGRNDG
-772 HSSATMRKSSS
+772 QSSATMRKSSV
-783 IEAPAVGQ
+783 EAPAAAQ
-791 APNAAAD
+791 ATNNQPD
-798 VHMDKKLSPSQRTS
+798 VHMDKKLSPSQQS
-812 DHPVG
+812 NVPVG
-817 VVVESPGQA
+817 VVVDSPGQA
-826 AQLGA
+826 ALLGS
-831 ARRKD
+831 RRKEP
-836 IFRAQQPAAEQSID
+836 FHGQQSAVAQSID
-850 TLAAEEEA
+850 TLAEEEA

-874 YNANDDETDGVELAG
+874 YNANDQEPVGDLAG
-889 APGMGEGVRG
+889 PIAAIGDEVRG

-907 LPYDQMEQEAPNPF
+907 LPYDQMEQDSRNPY
-921 LTNQIPPVPGAGGLD
+921 LANQIPPAPVGNLD
-936 YDYGAPPPLEDD
+936 YDYGTSPLEEE
-948 GRPIPSPYKR
+948 GRPIPAPYKR
-958 PRYRSSGRDV
+958 PRYRSNGRDV

-974 FDDID
+974 FDDIE

-986 EQVLNESNPNSQIV
+986 EQVFNESNPNSQIV

-1039 MNDVNAMNYEYNN
+1039 MNDVNAMNFEYNN
-1052 KARRQTATTGST
+1052 KARRQIGM
-1064 VNSITTVGTTVS
+1064 TTVS
-1076 STSQPTTS
+1076 AKATTS
-1084 SSIKQPTALPNENI
+1084 TTGLPQTSPIPKQSSVSPLPNENI
-1098 LPSIASTGVLLKSVG
+1098 LPSIASTGVLLKSI
-1113 GSGTGTAAPP
+1113 
-1123 TTTTTGSP
+1123 TGSTTATPVAFTIALTVTP

-1142 ESERY
+1142 ESEQY
-1147 PPLFLDT
+1147 PPLFLDS

-1159 QEKLQAYRTY
+1159 QEKMQAYRTY
-1169 RNEDMLQLE
+1169 RNEDMVQLE

-1183 QCLKARLPDLTP
+1183 QCLKARLPNLTP
-1195 QYQRFETQII
+1195 QYPRFETQII
-1205 ITRVEIGCACSA
+1205 VTRLEIGCGCSA
-1217 DLNPAREVCSKLHT
+1217 ELNPAREVCSKLHS

>member
-1 MSCQYTVP
+1 
-9 YRAKQGSSFC
+9 
-19 LRDEDGLQR
+19 
-28 SDDHGQGKSK
+28 
-38 PPNGTRNVCAF
+38 
-49 RNDDVKSFRGDFSH
+49 
-63 QKAIVGGQCSV
+63 
-74 KGHSNPDRSKVV
+74 
-86 RRLLTTLAAGRKGG
+86 
-100 RAVQAATM
+100 M

-124 VVRDSVSLS
+124 VVRESVSLS

-180 GSAGGSGAGGVRSSS
+180 GSAGGGGGAVGVRSSS
-195 PILKKYRRRKCWKC
+195 PILKKYRRRKCWHC

-237 PQPLQKIKIW
+237 PQPLQKIKVW
-247 FHKESAFSSAVIR
+247 FHKESAFSSGIIR
-260 DKFSSLMYT
+260 DKFGSLMYT
-269 ANGVPYDGAGG
+269 ADGFGDRNGS
-280 TNGTLEIVPCTQIT
+280 LEMVPCTRIT

-301 VIARVNSE
+301 VVARVSSE

-316 ANGDGVDDVIVG
+316 VNGDGVEDVIVG
-328 YGIDEMIDEGI
+328 YGIDELMDEGI
-339 RGYIPQCTSR
+339 RSYIPQCTSR

-362 ALNGINGETLWQ
+362 ALNGTNGETLWQ

-406 ILAIDGHNG
+406 ILALNGRNG
-415 RILWELKDYSDLESY
+415 RILWELKDFSDLESY

-445 LNNDAIADII
+445 LNSDGIADIL

-478 AILRSIPTPYREEMF
+478 AIMHSIPTPYREEMF

-498 LTRPDGAD
+498 LPRADGTEL
-506 MFLVVT
+506 FLVVT
-512 GGQNSPGGIYVLK
+512 GGQNSPGGVYILR
-525 QQNLMKYPG
+525 QENLMKYPG

-540 IVRMESSG
+540 IVRMDSSG
-548 FMVPAVLSDLNGDGI
+548 FMVPAVLTDLNGDSV

-588 FTIADSESVSS
+588 YTLPDSESVSS
-599 IVPGRFD
+599 IVPGHFD

-643 DVSIKDAGGPNGL
+643 DSSIKDAGGPNGL

-677 CRNHTADT
+677 CRNRTADT

-713 SMLKLYAITRHV
+713 SVLKLYAITRHV

-739 IRLNETG
+739 IRLNETSSSS
-746 TADQQQQTFVAP
+746 DQSPPGYVAP
-758 MKHPKMK
+758 IKHPKMK
-765 LRGRNDG
+765 LKGRNDG
-772 HSSATMRKSSS
+772 QSSAARQKSASV
-783 IEAPAVGQ
+783 EAPAVGQ
-791 APNAAAD
+791 AVVQTD
-798 VHMDKKLSPSQRTS
+798 VHMDKKLAPGVQQTAPQI
-812 DHPVG
+812 PVG
-817 VVVESPGQA
+817 VVVDSPGQA
-826 AQLGA
+826 AAIA
-831 ARRKD
+831 AHGGGRRKSNS
-836 IFRAQQPAAEQSID
+836 RGELQQQQMAVAHSID
-850 TLAAEEEA
+850 ALAEEEA
-858 KRQEKMAL
+858 KRQEKLAL
-866 NNVYKKYI
+866 NNVYKKFI
-874 YNANDDETDGVELAG
+874 YNANDEDEGDLVGAPRVADGVRDA
-889 APGMGEGVRG
+889 EG
-899 DERKPYIY
+899 KPYIY
-907 LPYDQMEQEAPNPF
+907 LPYDQVEADSRNPF
-921 LTNQIPPVPGAGGLD
+921 LTNQIPPAPGGPLD
-936 YDYGAPPPLEDD
+936 YDYGAPPLEDD
-948 GRPIPSPYKR
+948 GRPIPPSYNR
-958 PRYRSSGRDV
+958 PRYRSNGRDV

-974 FDDID
+974 FDDVD
-979 LHDRSLE
+979 FHDRSLE
-986 EQVLNESNPNSQIV
+986 EQVFNESNPNSQIV
-1000 KKVLLNDEIMDD
+1000 KKVLLNDEIIDD

-1039 MNDVNAMNYEYNN
+1039 MNDVNAMNYEFN
-1052 KARRQTATTGST
+1052 KPMLMEHE
-1064 VNSITTVGTTVS
+1064 IT
-1076 STSQPTTS
+1076 
-1084 SSIKQPTALPNENI
+1084 N
-1098 LPSIASTGVLLKSVG
+1098 
-1113 GSGTGTAAPP
+1113 
-1123 TTTTTGSP
+1123 
-1131 TIDYV
+1131 D
-1136 FVMNIR
+1136 
-1142 ESERY
+1142 
-1147 PPLFLDT
+1147 
-1154 DLSCI
+1154 
-1159 QEKLQAYRTY
+1159 
-1169 RNEDMLQLE
+1169 
-1178 KKFFA
+1178 
-1183 QCLKARLPDLTP
+1183 
-1195 QYQRFETQII
+1195 
-1205 ITRVEIGCACSA
+1205 ITNDI
-1217 DLNPAREVCSKLHT
+1217 
-1231 YDQQRW
+1231 
-1237 TQYMGN
+1237 
-1243 EGNGR
+1243 
-1248 Y
+1248 

>member
-1 MSCQYTVP
+1 
-9 YRAKQGSSFC
+9 
-19 LRDEDGLQR
+19 
-28 SDDHGQGKSK
+28 
-38 PPNGTRNVCAF
+38 
-49 RNDDVKSFRGDFSH
+49 
-63 QKAIVGGQCSV
+63 
-74 KGHSNPDRSKVV
+74 
-86 RRLLTTLAAGRKGG
+86 
-100 RAVQAATM
+100 M

-141 VEDEV
+141 VEDDV

-180 GSAGGSGAGGVRSSS
+180 GSAGGGGGAGSVRSSS

-269 ANGVPYDGAGG
+269 ADGIADGR
-280 TNGTLEIVPCTQIT
+280 NGTLEMVPCTQIT

-316 ANGDGVDDVIVG
+316 VNGDGVDDIIVG
-328 YGIDEMIDEGI
+328 YGIDEMVDEGV
-339 RGYIPQCTSR
+339 RDYIPQCTSR

-362 ALNGINGETLWQ
+362 ALNGMDGATLWQ

-406 ILAIDGHNG
+406 ILALDGHNG

-445 LNNDAIADII
+445 LNGDGISDLI

-478 AILRSIPTPYREEMF
+478 TILRSIPTPYREEMF
-493 VPIQV
+493 VPIQE
-498 LTRPDGAD
+498 LARADGTDA
-506 MFLVVT
+506 FLVVT

-525 QQNLMKYPG
+525 QENLMKYPG
-534 ESAFEP
+534 ETAFEP
-540 IVRMESSG
+540 IVRMDSSG
-548 FMVPAVLSDLNGDGI
+548 FMVPAVLTDLNGDGT
-563 EDIVVS
+563 EDFVVS

-599 IVPGRFD
+599 IVPGHFD

-643 DVSIKDAGGPNGL
+643 DSSIKDSGGPNGL
-656 LGGITISQTGGGD
+656 LGGITVSQTGGGD
-669 FFLHWQMQ
+669 LFLHWQTQ
-677 CRNHTADT
+677 CRNRTADT

-713 SMLKLYAITRHV
+713 SVLKLYAITRHV

-746 TADQQQQTFVAP
+746 TSSDQTQPSYVAP

-765 LRGRNDG
+765 LKGRNDG
-772 HSSATMRKSSS
+772 QSSATMRKSSV
-783 IEAPAVGQ
+783 EAPAAAQ
-791 APNAAAD
+791 ATNNQQPD
-798 VHMDKKLSPSQRTS
+798 VHMDKKLSPSQQS
-812 DHPVG
+812 NVPVG
-817 VVVESPGQA
+817 IVVDSPGQA
-826 AQLGA
+826 AMLGS
-831 ARRKD
+831 RRKEP
-836 IFRAQQPAAEQSID
+836 FHGQQSAAAQSID
-850 TLAAEEEA
+850 ALAEEEA

-874 YNANDDETDGVELAG
+874 YNANDQEPVGDLAG
-889 APGMGEGVRG
+889 PIAGIGDEVRG

-907 LPYDQMEQEAPNPF
+907 LPYDQMEQDSRNPY
-921 LTNQIPPVPGAGGLD
+921 LTNQIPPAPVGNLD
-936 YDYGAPPPLEDD
+936 YDYGTSPLEEE
-948 GRPIPSPYKR
+948 GRPMPAPYKR
-958 PRYRSSGRDV
+958 PRYRSNGRDV

-974 FDDID
+974 FDDKTE

-986 EQVLNESNPNSQIV
+986 EQVFNESNPNSQIV

-1039 MNDVNAMNYEYNN
+1039 MNDVNAMNFEYNN
-1052 KARRQTATTGST
+1052 KARRQIGMTTVPAKATTST
-1064 VNSITTVGTTVS
+1064 TGPPQ
-1076 STSQPTTS
+1076 TSPVQ
-1084 SSIKQPTALPNENI
+1084 KQSGESPLPNENI
-1098 LPSIASTGVLLKSVG
+1098 LPSIASTGVLLKSIT
-1113 GSGTGTAAPP
+1113 GSTAATPVSSTTAPP
-1123 TTTTTGSP
+1123 VTP

-1142 ESERY
+1142 ESEQY
-1147 PPLFLDT
+1147 PPLFLDS

-1159 QEKLQAYRTY
+1159 QEKMQAYRTY
-1169 RNEDMLQLE
+1169 RNEDMVQLE

-1183 QCLKARLPDLTP
+1183 QCLKARLPNLTP
-1195 QYQRFETQII
+1195 QYPRFETQIVV
-1205 ITRVEIGCACSA
+1205 TRLEIGCGCSA
-1217 DLNPAREVCSKLHT
+1217 ELNPAREVCSKLHS